1 MPRMKIRSKVAV
13 TTQIP
18 IATMEKVD
26 KVRDEHRVKITNL
39 FEDALEA
46 YIAQEYPDVLEVVE
60 ETED

>member
-26 KVRDEHRVKITNL
+26 KELEGNNL
-39 FEDALEA
+39 
-46 YIAQEYPDVLEVVE
+46 
-60 ETED
+60 